1 MLDFTA
7 FREQEEIATF
17 AEKHDIDYNVA
28 KNVINVLVE
37 KNINK
42 SDFYINDVF
51 EKPDIKS
58 APSNNA
64 VIGRYILPKKIFK
77 ILKKQKPGRNGEI
90 HITDSIRTL
99 ILKQNKFIG
108 HIFKGKYLDC
118 GSMDGYINSTQKI
131 SKL

>member
-42 SDFYINDVF
+42 SDAETVSSIVRMFKLR
-51 EKPDIKS
+51 EEPKS
-58 APSNNA
+58 
-64 VIGRYILPKKIFK
+64 KKQLRIEDKQGNVQHLLNEFKKDKMKKQNVDENFKSIFK
-77 ILKKQKPGRNGEI
+77 VGAKQI
-90 HITDSIRTL
+90 
-99 ILKQNKFIG
+99 
-108 HIFKGKYLDC
+108 
-118 GSMDGYINSTQKI
+118 
-131 SKL
+131 